1 MKTYFSAL
9 SKKSIEYALD
19 NGMNLCDWKCQ
30 GAEGNDPMQG
40 FCRFSYHNG
49 GVRCER
55 ISGDELSYGGFTSD
69 GFMWLGDYDYIVFG
83 LFSKEE

>member
-1 MKTYFSAL
+1 MNTYFSAL

-40 FCRFSYHNG
+40 FCRFTQDENG
-49 GVRCER
+49 LHVER

-69 GFMWLGDYDYIVFG
+69 GFMWLGDYDYIVYG
-83 LFSKEE
+83 LFSKEK